1 MPWRPRATRSPRLP
15 PPSPRPGVRPNSDP
29 EAWRETSSSLRPAAA
44 FSAGRRAQRPS
55 RPAPLTHGGSG
66 AVSGGDSLGPA
77 SSSLQT
83 RGGHHGVC
91 DQARCGPQRSRRR
104 EDARAVPRRREW
116 GGGPRSLQPREK
128 PAFAKLLRVQRD
140 RKEKEK
146 ERKGER
152 PRVRGAG
159 GKDPGQTTGL
169 SFSGLRRSAKAAF
182 PRGCEPRANVFIH
195 RIPLGLI

>member
-1 MPWRPRATRSPRLP
+1 MPWRPWATRSPRLP

-29 EAWRETSSSLRPAAA
+29 EAWVPTTSSSLRPAAA
-44 FSAGRRAQRPS
+44 FSPGRSAQRPS
-55 RPAPLTHGGSG
+55 RPAPLTHGGGG

-77 SSSLQT
+77 SSSLQA

-128 PAFAKLLRVQRD
+128 PAFAGLVGVQRD
-140 RKEKEK
+140 RKVKEK
-146 ERKGER
+146 EHKGDLASEEPEGR
-152 PRVRGAG
+152 TPVFAGALKLHFQG
-159 GKDPGQTTGL
+159 DASHVQTFSSTG
-169 SFSGLRRSAKAAF
+169 SRW
-182 PRGCEPRANVFIH
+182 V
-195 RIPLGLI
+195 